1 MCSDTMKNYI
11 CCLLS
16 LLFLPAFVWAQDTA
30 TPELY
35 INEIQVANFD
45 QYLDNANCYGSW
57 IELYNPSS
65 QIVSLGNHYLVD
77 GKNEY
82 KLPAAIGKV
91 PAGGFKVLW
100 FSHHY
105 SEGNYG
111 TGSRA
116 QIPFK
121 LDTDGGTIS
130 LLN

>member
-16 LLFLPAFVWAQDTA
+16 LLFLPAFAWAQDTA

-45 QYLDNANCYGSW
+45 QYLDNANCYGGW

-100 FSHHY
+100 FDHHY
-105 SEGNYG
+105 S
-111 TGSRA
+111 
-116 QIPFK
+116 
-121 LDTDGGTIS
+121 
-130 LLN
+130 